1 MIWRKPDLVFL
12 CVICLVGAQTGC
24 GGSSSSSVAPPTLWT
39 INISQS
45 GTFTPNGTG
54 QYSITPTN
62 SSSSAT
68 SGTVTVAD
76 SLPSGGVLTATN
88 LAGTGWTCTLST
100 TSCTRSDALAAGAS
114 YPAITLTVSVS
125 ASASGTVTDQATL
138 SGGGPANATASIQ
151 TQISPSTPWT
161 INISQSGMFTPNG
174 TGQYS
179 VTVTNSTS
187 FTTSGTVTM
196 TDSLPSGGV
205 LTATNLAGTGWT
217 CTLSTTSCTR
227 SDALAAGASYPAITL
242 TVSVSASASGT
253 VTDQATVSGGG
264 SANATAS
271 IQTEIAPSTPWTI
284 NISQSGSFAANGTG
298 QYSVTVT
305 NSTSYTTSGTVT
317 VTDSLPSGGVF
328 TATNL
333 AGTGWTCTLSTT
345 SCTRSDALA
354 VGASFPAITLTVS
367 VSASASGTVTDQAT
381 VSGGGPADATASI
394 QTQISRIQHVVVIV
408 QENRTPDNLFHD
420 PVLMN
425 RTPCPGACADIAN
438 VGLSTNGPVTLT
450 PVPLVTNYD
459 LSHGHDTFLNACD
472 WNGTACAMD
481 GENLVGCSPPA
492 NCPANPQ
499 YQYVQASD
507 IQPYFT
513 MAETYAF
520 GDRMFQTNQGNSFPA
535 HQYILSGSSA
545 VCTPGGSCPSGTT
558 NTVDVVGDPTGN
570 QRANGS
576 PGAGCLAPP
585 GASVALLDTSQPFPN
600 SNLTSLNG
608 QECFEHPTLTDLLET
623 ANLSWNY
630 YAMADGSIWT
640 APDAIQ
646 HICEPS
652 GPQDQ
657 LVCSGTDWNDH
668 VVLEGTGAQILTDIQ
683 NCQLANVAWVIPDGA
698 ASDHMQ
704 INTGLGPSW
713 VASIVNAIGTNPA
726 CPGSNEIYWN
736 DTAIIVTWDDWGGW
750 YDHVA
755 PPIRNTNPPLNSN
768 EYGFRV
774 PLIVIS
780 PYAKAAT
787 VSHQQNDFGSIL
799 KFIEEMFS
807 LPTTIGQSVG
817 LEYADS
823 YALGDL
829 SDFFDFSQ
837 TPLKFAVIP
846 AAHDPKFFIN
856 RKEKPTPPDND

>member
-1 MIWRKPDLVFL
+1 MPRNLRMIWRKPDLVFL

-24 GGSSSSSVAPPTLWT
+24 GGSSRSSVAPPTPWT

-54 QYSITPTN
+54 QYSTTATN
-62 SSSSAT
+62 STSFTT
-68 SGTVTVAD
+68 SGTVTVTD
-76 SLPSGGVLTATN
+76 SLPSGGVFTATG

-114 YPAITLTVSVS
+114 YPAITLAVSVS
-125 ASASGTVTDQATL
+125 ASASGTVTDQATV

-151 TQISPSTPWT
+151 TQILPSIPWT
-161 INISQSGMFTPNG
+161 LNISQSGTFTPNG

-179 VTVTNSTS
+179 ITVTNSS
-187 FTTSGTVTM
+187 SSATSGTVSVA
-196 TDSLPSGGV
+196 DALPSGGV
-205 LTATNLAGTGWT
+205 FTATGLAGTGWT

-242 TVSVSASASGT
+242 A
-253 VTDQATVSGGG
+253 
-264 SANATAS
+264 
-271 IQTEIAPSTPWTI
+271 
-284 NISQSGSFAANGTG
+284 
-298 QYSVTVT
+298 
-305 NSTSYTTSGTVT
+305 
-317 VTDSLPSGGVF
+317 
-328 TATNL
+328 
-333 AGTGWTCTLSTT
+333 
-345 SCTRSDALA
+345 
-354 VGASFPAITLTVS
+354 VS

-381 VSGGGPADATASI
+381 VSGGGPANATASI
-394 QTQISRIQHVVVIV
+394 QTQIGVTANGKIQHVVVIV
-408 QENRTPDNLFHD
+408 QENRSTDNLFHD

-425 RTPCPGACADIAN
+425 RTPCPGACADIASI
-438 VGLSTNGPVTLT
+438 GQSTNGPVTLT
-450 PVPLVTNYD
+450 PVSLETNYGLD
-459 LSHGHDTFLNACD
+459 HGHDAFLSACD

-481 GENLVGCSPPA
+481 GENLVDCSPPGS
-492 NCPANPQ
+492 CPANPQ
-499 YQYVQASD
+499 YQYVQGSD
-507 IQPYFT
+507 VQPYFT
-513 MAETYAF
+513 MAETYTF
-520 GDRMFQTNQGNSFPA
+520 GDRMFQTNQGPSFPA
-535 HQYILSGSSA
+535 HQYLLSGSSA
-545 VCTPGGSCPSGTT
+545 VCVAGGSCPSGTT
-558 NTVDVVGDPTGN
+558 SMFYVAGVPESN
-570 QRANGS
+570 QRANGT

-585 GASVALLDTSQPFPN
+585 GSSVALIDTSQPFPN
-600 SNLTSLNG
+600 SSLTQLSG
-608 QECFEHPTLTDLLET
+608 QECFEHPTLTDLLEGEI
-623 ANLSWNY
+623 LSWTY
-630 YAMADGSIWT
+630 YTAADGSIWT

-652 GPQDQ
+652 GPEDQ
-657 LVCSGTDWNDH
+657 LVCSGTDWADH

-683 NCQLANVAWVIPDGA
+683 NCELANVAWVIPDGA
-698 ASDHMQ
+698 ASDHTQ
-704 INTGLGPSW
+704 FNSGLGPSW

-736 DTAIIVTWDDWGGW
+736 NTAIIVTWDDWGGW

-817 LEYADS
+817 VEYADS

-837 TPLKFAVIP
+837 TPLPFTTIP
-846 AAHDPKFFIN
+846 AAKDANFFIN
-856 RKEKPTPPDND
+856 RKDKPTPPDDD